1 MCLLLLSIYPFFLT
15 SSPSTVESSFLSSM
29 KPLVSPCIL
38 STSYPSFLISY
49 FLPVYLLSIS
59 CLSLSV
65 SLHTFLSP
73 LPPPSNM
80 SPPILP
86 PSLAVYQA
94 STLSSAL
101 WVMLCRRHRSLQCH
115 HSAFKIQSF
124 SETAVAHHLS
134 SPPFWLWL
142 RSTIGMTYWRPA

>member
-1 MCLLLLSIYPFFLT
+1 MLGARMCLLLLSIYPFFLT

-73 LPPPSNM
+73 LPPLQYV
-80 SPPILP
+80 SPNP
-86 PSLAVYQA
+86 PSQSSCLPSVHSVICTVSDAVPA
-94 STLSSAL
+94 PSLSTVSP
-101 WVMLCRRHRSLQCH
+101 LCLQN
-115 HSAFKIQSF
+115 SI
-124 SETAVAHHLS
+124 
-134 SPPFWLWL
+134 
-142 RSTIGMTYWRPA
+142 I